1 MKETETQRNT
11 NLVKTITCT
20 ETLETEKRPEH
31 CIIER
36 YIENQRKAPK
46 MKFIPGKGSFASTTD
61 YGKKIFV
68 VGDSHMKRI
77 KRKRFNNLFEKAKS
91 LIKSFPRTKLQ
102 ELEYYVAP
110 HLNAQKQMYQ
120 LYALETAI

>member
-1 MKETETQRNT
+1 MHRNIR
-11 NLVKTITCT
+11 NR
-20 ETLETEKRPEH
+20 KRPKH
-31 CIIER
+31 CKIER
-36 YIENQRKAPK
+36 YIENQRRTPK
-46 MKFIPGKGSFASTTD
+46 MKVIPGKRSFASTTD

-68 VGDSHMKRI
+68 VGDCHMKRI
-77 KRKRFNNLFEKAKS
+77 KRKRFKNLFEKAKS